1 MRFLAVF
8 CLGRRER
15 NGDLSAVANQDGGRR
30 SIGVDRIKSGA
41 AFAWKGL
48 GGLAGAGDIER
59 DFAGAG
65 SRILHA
71 SRDLAGCRILTFD
84 RRRKFDHR
92 PERKRILQIR
102 IAGIKRA

>member
-1 MRFLAVF
+1 MVTYPLPPIKMPDA
-8 CLGRRER
+8 
-15 NGDLSAVANQDGGRR
+15 DPSA
-30 SIGVDRIKSGA
+30 SPRIKSGA
-41 AFAWKGL
+41 SFAWKGL

-71 SRDLAGCRILTFD
+71 ARDLAGCRILTFD